1 MEFSKFKSNKIKLG
15 LGFVFAM
22 SLGLTLAFAGGEK
35 STKADSSASNT
46 NAITT
51 EGMADCEKEMP
62 DCHKKAQCPKGKKC
76 IGHKHHAK
84 GDSCCVKKD
93 HDK

>member
-1 MEFSKFKSNKIKLG
+1 MEISKLKSNKIKLG
-15 LGFVFAM
+15 LGLIFAL
-22 SLGLTLAFAGGEK
+22 SLGMTMAFAGGEK
-35 STKADSSASNT
+35 STKADSSAAN

-62 DCHKKAQCPKGKKC
+62 DCHKNAQCPKGKKC
-76 IGHKHHAK
+76 MGHHKAK
-84 GDSCCVKKD
+84 GDSSCAKKD